1 MEKNQTAVV
10 DAAIERAP
18 RWMKLDLTAKDD
30 ATRRRAEDA
39 LAMIIASA
47 LEGERRR

>member
-1 MEKNQTAVV
+1 MEKNQTAVI
-10 DAAIERAP
+10 DAAIESAP

-39 LAMIIASA
+39 LALIIACA